1 LLNECAPIC
10 DCRYNKTEEE
20 WDKAVDLFMRSN
32 AGYCVATFI
41 LGIGDRHPSNIMMR
55 KNGQFFRARHMPSSQ
70 PLARTAGTRLSL
82 TAPPHRV
89 DIDFGHFLG
98 NFKSKYGLA
107 RETAPFV
114 FTPAQARVL
123 VSRVAPRCMCL
134 PAHSRGQHACDG

>member
-1 LLNECAPIC
+1 ML
-10 DCRYNKTEEE
+10 K
-20 WDKAVDLFMRSN
+20 
-32 AGYCVATFI
+32 
-41 LGIGDRHPSNIMMR
+41 MMR
-55 KNGQFFRARHMPSSQ
+55 KNGQFFRARHMPFSQ
-70 PLARTAGTRLSL
+70 PLVRTAGTSLSL

-123 VSRVAPRCMCL
+123 VSRVESSRTAVGTMLVTDDRSEL
-134 PAHSRGQHACDG
+134 PTLDRF